1 MASLKGSGHTVH
13 MLDVRDFKAQD
24 LRGLSPDALTAV
36 AEQMLA
42 HIGAQSKHIGE
53 QSKRIDSQAQ
63 AIKWRDA
70 KIESITFQLARFKAW
85 KFGAKTE
92 AMNAEQRALFDET
105 CAADQASLE
114 AQLAALQGAAAGG
127 TAPDKQ
133 PEPSKRSPKREALP
147 AHLPRVDQRVEPE
160 DTNCPTPECGQP
172 MQRVGEDVSER
183 LDIVPAQFFVQR
195 QIRGKWACRCCQLM
209 VQEPA
214 APQVFDNAIPTPG
227 LQAHTA
233 VSRFVDHIPYYRQE
247 QINARSGVHTPRST
261 LAGWSGQTG
270 AQLLPLYEAH
280 RAFVLG
286 SRVVHADETPIGMLD
301 PGGGKTKKA
310 YMWAY
315 ARGAF
320 EAEPGVIYDFCAG
333 RGGKYPHA
341 FLTDWSGT
349 LVVDAY
355 GGYDATLS
363 LDGRSTAH
371 CLAHARRKFD
381 ELVKANASE
390 VAKQAIQRIAWLYR
404 VEADAKALTSEQ
416 RLQMRLER
424 SRALWEELHVWLQLE
439 RRRVP
444 DGSAI
449 AKAIDY
455 SLNHWA
461 GLGRFLADGAV
472 PIDNNHIENQI
483 RPWALGRRNW
493 LFIGSQLAGERAAVV
508 MSLLQSAK
516 LHGHEPWAY
525 LKDVLTRLPTQ
536 LNSQIEELLPHRW
549 HQAD

>member
-1 MASLKGSGHTVH
+1 
-13 MLDVRDFKAQD
+13 MLDVRNFKAQD
-24 LRGLSPDALTAV
+24 LRGLSPEDLVAV
-36 AEQMLA
+36 AEKMLA
-42 HIGAQSKHIGE
+42 HIGEQSRHIGE

-92 AMNAEQRALFDET
+92 AMNAEQRALFEET
-105 CAADQASLE
+105 CAADQADLE
-114 AQLAALQGAAAGG
+114 AQLAALQPAAVGSVAQ
-127 TAPDKQ
+127 DKQ
-133 PEPSKRSPKREALP
+133 PRRQPKREALP
-147 AHLPRVDQRVEPE
+147 AHLPRVEQRVEPE

-172 MQRVGEDVSER
+172 MVRVGEDVSER
-183 LDIVPAQFFVQR
+183 LDIVPVQFFVQR
-195 QIRGKWACRCCQLM
+195 QIRGKWACKCCQLL
-209 VQEPA
+209 VQERSR
-214 APQVFDNAIPTPG
+214 PQVFDNALPTPG

-233 VSRFVDHIPYYRQE
+233 VSRFIDHIPYYRQE
-247 QINARSGVHTPRST
+247 QVNARSGVHTPRST
-261 LAGWSGQTG
+261 LAAWGGQTG
-270 AQLLPLYEAH
+270 AQLKPLCDAH

-286 SRVVHADETPIGMLD
+286 SRVVHADETPIGLLD

-315 ARGAF
+315 ARGVF
-320 EAEPGVIYDFCAG
+320 ESEPGVVFDFCAG
-333 RGGKYPHA
+333 RGGQYPCA
-341 FLTDWSGT
+341 FLKGWTGT

-355 GGYDATLS
+355 SGYDAALS
-363 LDGRSTAH
+363 LDGRGTAY

-381 ELVKANASE
+381 ELFKANASV
-390 VAKQAIQRIAWLYR
+390 VAGQAIQRLAWLYKI
-404 VEADAKALTSEQ
+404 EADAKALTAGQ
-416 RLQMRLER
+416 RLQMRQER
-424 SRALWEELHVWLQLE
+424 SQPLWDEMHVWLQLE
-439 RRRVP
+439 RTRVP

-455 SLNHWA
+455 SLNHWV
-461 GLGRFLADGAV
+461 GLGRYLLDGDV
-472 PIDNNHIENQI
+472 PIDNNHVENRI

-516 LHGHEPWAY
+516 LNGHEPWAY

-536 LNSQIEELLPHRW
+536 LNSRIDELLPHKWRPA
-549 HQAD
+549 AD